1 MTVPNTPGSHGYGD
15 PQAGYGADPQAGYGD
30 PQIGYGDPQAGYG
43 ADPQAGG
50 GFQQQQPS
58 QQGWAPS
65 AYSAPAP
72 GQEGYGYAPQGYPQ
86 AQPSGFG
93 TLFSL
98 DFSVKRAHV
107 VAKLV
112 QILAI
117 VAGMSFA
124 VWGRFEF
131 IAVAASEVP
140 WGGMAIAAKLFGA
153 VAWTAF
159 GLFLPALSRVVVEIA
174 LKPGENNRA

>member
-58 QQGWAPS
+58 QRWAPS

-124 VWGRFEF
+124 VWGLFEF

>member
-117 VAGMSFA
+117 VA
-124 VWGRFEF
+124 
-131 IAVAASEVP
+131 VAASEVP

>member
-1 MTVPNTPGSHGYGD
+1 MTVPNTPGSH
-15 PQAGYGADPQAGYGD
+15 
-30 PQIGYGDPQAGYG
+30 GYGDPQAGYG

-86 AQPSGFG
+86 PSGFG

-124 VWGRFEF
+124 VWGLFEF